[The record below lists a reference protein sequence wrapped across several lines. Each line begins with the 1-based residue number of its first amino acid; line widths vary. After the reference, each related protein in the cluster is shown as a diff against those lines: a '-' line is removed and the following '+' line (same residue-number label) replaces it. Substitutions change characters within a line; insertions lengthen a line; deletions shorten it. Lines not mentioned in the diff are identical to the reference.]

1 MDTLKLK
8 STKIMSLVT
17 AKISQNTNAKE
28 CNIGIPDLVSILG
41 IASDSLYHEIDDI
54 TTDIMEKLPEIK
66 RCAFDVKT
74 GLKLVLSEKSISV

>member
-17 AKISQNTNAKE
+17 AKIKQDTNVKE

-41 IASDSLYHEIDDI
+41 ISSDSVYREIDDI

-66 RCAFDVKT
+66 RCDFDVET
-74 GLKLVLSEKSISV
+74 GLKLVLSEKSISA